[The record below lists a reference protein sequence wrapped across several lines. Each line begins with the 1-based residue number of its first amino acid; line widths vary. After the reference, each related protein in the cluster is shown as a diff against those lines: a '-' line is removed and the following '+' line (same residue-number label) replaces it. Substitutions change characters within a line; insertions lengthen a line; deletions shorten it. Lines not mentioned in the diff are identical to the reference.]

1 MKVLSTEGLTKL
13 IQLIKSSF
21 ISTSN
26 TVTTNTVT
34 LADVATSG
42 DFDDLNITDSAKVM
56 MSSMGMPSDKYI
68 NLTLGASG
76 STYTAP
82 ANGWFCVSASTVN
95 ATGGYVSNVTPSYG
109 GRIMVTAYGYSYGG
123 AVVPVLKGQNIIFY
137 YENGVSSKSIKFVY
151 AVGSESEAQ

>member
-68 NLTLGASG
+68 DLTLGASG

-82 ANGWFCVSASTVN
+82 ANGWFTFAKFTNGTNQHIFIKGSLIGSELKAPNSGTGLTVFLPVQKGDSVRVGYN
-95 ATGGYVSNVTPSYG
+95 AGGE
-109 GRIMVTAYGYSYGG
+109 TAYFRF
-123 AVVPVLKGQNIIFY
+123 I
-137 YENGVSSKSIKFVY
+137 Y
-151 AVGSESEAQ
+151 AVGSESEAS